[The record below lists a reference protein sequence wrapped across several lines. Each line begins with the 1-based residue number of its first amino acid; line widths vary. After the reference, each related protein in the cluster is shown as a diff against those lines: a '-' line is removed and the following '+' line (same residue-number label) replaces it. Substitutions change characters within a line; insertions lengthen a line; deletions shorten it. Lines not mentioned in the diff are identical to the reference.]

1 MTSIRATSSTCTNES
16 VASGANGIWIAAS
29 GNGSRIWERQGEEV
43 ILMPGPT
50 TLAIRSEISSIATL
64 GAHRHSQELLL
75 RPNCTQ
81 ILTALARDIDIVIRR
96 RPKSPHVAGR
106 GNGKSKNYVFG
117 RRNENAGAA
126 GLSPDTMI
134 NAVRLG
140 PVVFAWVQLLV
151 ADHQLAVKQMQFFHS
166 GMAVRGHTGFPADQY
181 LHASAVFFGSCSR
194 LLSGDCRRHFFPF
207 RAC

>member
-1 MTSIRATSSTCTNES
+1 MECVCLPSRR
-16 VASGANGIWIAAS
+16 SGGVHGILVPAAVTV
-29 GNGSRIWERQGEEV
+29 RQPE
-43 ILMPGPT
+43 ITDCNLMAP
-50 TLAIRSEISSIATL
+50 IATL

-75 RPNCTQ
+75 HPNCAQ

-96 RPKSPHVAGR
+96 KPKSPHVAGR

-140 PVVFAWVQLLV
+140 PVVVAWVQLLV
-151 ADHQLAVKQMQFFHS
+151 ADHQLAVKQMQLFNS
-166 GMAVRGHTGFPADQY
+166 GMAVGRIIGSRREPYPPA
-181 LHASAVFFGSCSR
+181 AAAFFGIWWEPFAGSS
-194 LLSGDCRRHFFPF
+194 RRHFFPF
-207 RAC
+207 RSSR

>member
-1 MTSIRATSSTCTNES
+1 MECVCLRSRR
-16 VASGANGIWIAAS
+16 SGGVHGILVPAAVTV
-29 GNGSRIWERQGEEV
+29 RQ
-43 ILMPGPT
+43 P
-50 TLAIRSEISSIATL
+50 EITDCNLTAPIATL

-96 RPKSPHVAGR
+96 KPKSPHVAGR

-140 PVVFAWVQLLV
+140 PVLVAWVHLLL
-151 ADHQLAVKQMQFFHS
+151 ADHQLAVKQMQLFNS
-166 GMAVRGHTGFPADQY
+166 SMAVGGHTGFPADQY
-181 LHASAVFFGSCSR
+181 LH
-194 LLSGDCRRHFFPF
+194 
-207 RAC
+207 